1 MTMIKEDLQA
11 GAFLASEA
19 NGTRSREVGTLA
31 AGNHKAG
38 TVLALN
44 GSGDYV
50 IVAPAA
56 ENGTETAVAV
66 LYAAADASEGPAPC
80 VVVAR
85 DAEVNKAELIWPTG
99 ITAPQTATAL
109 GQLAAAGIIARD
121 SV

>member
-1 MTMIKEDLQA
+1 MTILTEDLQA

-31 AGNHKAG
+31 AGNLKAG

-44 GSGDYV
+44 GSGNYV

-56 ENGTETAVAV
+56 SDGTETAVAV
-66 LYAAADASEGPAPC
+66 LYAAADASDDPVEC
-80 VVVAR
+80 VVLAR
-85 DAEVNKAELIWPTG
+85 DAEVNQDELIWPAG
-99 ITAPQTATAL
+99 ISGAQTTTAI
-109 GQLAAAGIIARD
+109 GQLAAAGIIARA